1 MSMSRGLTTNK
12 LPCWLREECRGRPQE
27 HACSPFKTAQFG
39 RGGDKKNRPQ
49 GGAMCW
55 LISTDNLKPGVIE
68 RLASGPASEG
78 LSRIR

>member
-1 MSMSRGLTTNK
+1 MEQCEHVTRVENQQTTM
-12 LPCWLREECRGRPQE
+12 LASGGMQRQAAGAR
-27 HACSPFKTAQFG
+27 SPFKTAQFG

-55 LISTDNLKPGVIE
+55 LISTVNLKPAVIE

-78 LSRIR
+78 LS

>member
-1 MSMSRGLTTNK
+1 MSMSRGLKTNK

-27 HACSPFKTAQFG
+27 RAHLLRPHSG

-55 LISTDNLKPGVIE
+55 LISTVNLKPAVIE

-78 LSRIR
+78 LSQIR